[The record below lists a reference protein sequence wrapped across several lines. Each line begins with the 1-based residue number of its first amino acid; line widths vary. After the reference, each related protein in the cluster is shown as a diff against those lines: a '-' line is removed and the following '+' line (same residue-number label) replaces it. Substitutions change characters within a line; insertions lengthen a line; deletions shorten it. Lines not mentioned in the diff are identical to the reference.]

1 MVKELSINYKVYSID
16 LPGFGESEVGIPL
29 GVHDVCEIINRLVSE
44 LNIVNPIII
53 GHSYGGR
60 IGICY
65 AAKYDVN
72 KLVLVSSAGIKQKL
86 KISKRL
92 KIKVYKTL
100 KKCHLP
106 IKMGSKDYQN
116 ADNVK
121 KIMLVKAV
129 NTDLKEEMNKITCP
143 TLLIYGKEDTVTPLK
158 LGYDIKNNIKDSSL
172 IEIDDCGHFPYL
184 ERFSVF
190 NLILSSFLAGEV
202 ND

>member
-1 MVKELSINYKVYSID
+1 MV
-16 LPGFGESEVGIPL
+16 
-29 GVHDVCEIINRLVSE
+29 CE
-44 LNIVNPIII
+44 LNIVKPIII